1 MGRANASRM
10 RVRSLAPLLLALGV
24 WGAIPTGTAVGA
36 VGRGVAVDRLDFAPI
51 VSSVLTRP
59 TPVKATDGRFH
70 IVYEVL
76 LTNNVPNTMAVESF
90 EVRDARTRRVLAR
103 LSGPALAA
111 NMGPLAGPPAT
122 DPDDAPSDLNPAA
135 GLSEQAASDASTTM
149 ASSQTSAVWLDLK
162 VGSARPRS
170 LEHLITAS
178 SRPPPGAQFSF
189 SGLVG
194 RVRTGGTPVVIGP
207 PVGPGLWVADE
218 GCCTNPTHHRRA
230 LPGFNGELLA
240 VNRFAIDWVLVDS
253 SHRAWIGDPTRL
265 SSYLSYRQPLIAAA
279 SGRVVGT
286 HDGVPNNP
294 PQGVLTG
301 SPPIKDFAGNWVS
314 IRIGPRRY
322 LLYAHMVPGS
332 VRVRPG
338 QQVRR
343 GQVIGLLG
351 NSGNTSTPHLH
362 FQVSDRP
369 GFAPVDSLPYV
380 FDRFAFLGQI
390 TDEFTDENLA
400 VRPTGEL
407 AFAPSGPPRVRR
419 QELPLDRN
427 VLRFP

>member
-1 MGRANASRM
+1 MAP
-10 RVRSLAPLLLALGV
+10 VRKLLV
-24 WGAIPTGTAVGA
+24 VMVGA
-36 VGRGVAVDRLDFAPI
+36 AVALLSSPTAGAASAPPEPRFEPPRNFAPI

-70 IVYEVL
+70 IDYEVV
-76 LTNNVPNTMAVESF
+76 LTNNTPFTMAVEGF

-111 NMGPLAGPPAT
+111 NMGPVAGPPASSFGE
-122 DPDDAPSDLNPAA
+122 PSDQNPPA
-135 GLSEQAASDASTTM
+135 GPSEQAASDAATTM
-149 ASSQTSAVWLDLK
+149 ASSQTSVVWVDLK
-162 VGSARPRS
+162 VSSARPRS
-170 LEHLITAS
+170 LEHRIVAS
-178 SRPPPGAQFSF
+178 TRPPDPQFAF
-189 SGLVG
+189 RGLVG
-194 RVRTGGTPVVIGP
+194 RVQTGGTPVVIGP
-207 PVGPGLWVADE
+207 PVGPGIWVADE

-240 VNRFAIDWVLVDS
+240 VNRFAIDWVLVDR

-265 SSYLSYRQPLIAAA
+265 SSYLSYRQPLIAAT

-286 HDGVPNNP
+286 HDGVRNNP
-294 PQGVLTG
+294 PQGPLTG
-301 SPPIKDFAGNWVS
+301 SPPIKDFAGNYVS
-314 IRIGPRRY
+314 IRIRPRRY

-338 QQVRR
+338 QRVRR

-362 FQVSDRP
+362 FQVSNRP
-369 GFAPVDSLPYV
+369 GFAPVDSVPYV
-380 FDRFAFLGQI
+380 FNRFAFLGQI

-400 VRPTGEL
+400 LRPTGDL
-407 AFAPSGPPRVRR
+407 AFAPSGRPRVRR
-419 QELPLDRN
+419 QEMPLDRN
-427 VLRFP
+427 VLRFR